1 VQKYTHLVVGATAG
15 AIVAVLLG
23 LNVDIVTQF
32 TTAATE
38 AVKWGSLNTVTSGVA
53 QKLPPILA
61 GAAFGILPDLDQLL
75 KRQRIGHRSG
85 LFHSV
90 LTFIWLPVLIGL
102 VAPSMFALS
111 AAGIFSHW
119 FIDSFN
125 PTGVRTFP
133 YVLPRKQESLK
144 DFIWKHERDLRIA
157 TIHYDNHWLNIA
169 MCGVCIVI
177 IWLLTGV
184 MPTWNILPLPFPLP
198 F

>member
-1 VQKYTHLVVGATAG
+1 MQKYTHLVVGATAG

-32 TTAATE
+32 ATAAE
-38 AVKWGSLNTVTSGVA
+38 QLARAGSLNTVLSATN
-53 QKLPPILA
+53 QQLPPILA

-90 LTFIWLPVLIGL
+90 LTFIWLPILIGL

-157 TIHYDNHWLNIA
+157 TIHYDNHWLNLA
-169 MCGVCIVI
+169 LCGVCIVI
-177 IWLLTGV
+177 IWLLTGA
-184 MPTWNILPLPFPLP
+184 MPPVNVLPLPF
-198 F
+198 

>member
-1 VQKYTHLVVGATAG
+1 MQKYTHLVVGATAG

-23 LNVDIVTQF
+23 YTWGIASQF
-32 TTAATE
+32 NAA
-38 AVKWGSLNTVTSGVA
+38 ALQLVKWGSLNTVLSA
-53 QKLPPILA
+53 ANQKLPPILA

-90 LTFIWLPVLIGL
+90 LTFIWLPPLIGL
-102 VAPSMFALS
+102 FAPSMFALS

-144 DFIWKHERDLRIA
+144 DFLWNHERDLRIA
-157 TIHYDNHWLNIA
+157 TIHYDNHWLNLV

-177 IWLLTGV
+177 IFLLSGQ
-184 MPTWNILPLPFPLP
+184 MPSFNILNLPF
-198 F
+198 

>member
-1 VQKYTHLVVGATAG
+1 MQKYTHLVVGATAG

-23 LNVDIVTQF
+23 WNVDIVTQF
-32 TTAATE
+32 ATVTE
-38 AVKWGSLNTVTSGVA
+38 QLARAGSLNTVLSGIN
-53 QKLPPILA
+53 QQLPPILA

-157 TIHYDNHWLNIA
+157 TIHYDNHWLNLA
-169 MCGVCIVI
+169 LCGVCIVI
-177 IWLLTGV
+177 IWLLTGA
-184 MPTWNILPLPFPLP
+184 MPPFNVLPLPF
-198 F
+198 

>member
-1 VQKYTHLVVGATAG
+1 MQKYTHLVVGATAG

-32 TTAATE
+32 
-38 AVKWGSLNTVTSGVA
+38 AVVTGQVAKWGSLNTVVSA
-53 QKLPPILA
+53 ANQKLPPILA

-102 VAPSMFALS
+102 IAPSLFALS

-125 PTGVRTFP
+125 PSGVRTFP
-133 YVLPRKQESLK
+133 YILPRKDESLK
-144 DFIWKHERDLRIA
+144 DFIWKYRRDLRIA

-169 MCGVCIVI
+169 VCGVCIVI
-177 IWLLTGV
+177 IGLLTGV
-184 MPTWNILPLPFPLP
+184 MPPVNTLPLPF
-198 F
+198 

>member
-1 VQKYTHLVVGATAG
+1 MQKYTHLVIGATAG

-32 TTAATE
+32 ATAAE
-38 AVKWGSLNTVTSGVA
+38 QLARAGSLNTVLSATN
-53 QKLPPILA
+53 QQLPPILA

-90 LTFIWLPVLIGL
+90 LTFIWLPILIGL

-157 TIHYDNHWLNIA
+157 TIHYDNHWLNLA
-169 MCGVCIVI
+169 LCGVCIVI
-177 IWLLTGV
+177 IWLLTGA
-184 MPTWNILPLPFPLP
+184 MPPVNVLPLPF
-198 F
+198 